1 MLFSDFLY
9 RGAHHFQKQFVN
21 AAGIPVFP
29 EQGVPQPV
37 QALDYEGGFLR
48 RICDKVFLFLHLA
61 CLLCASIIYGGEDSR
76 KCAIFRLGLSHEAL
90 TLLDFFGEIYSSA
103 AKNLDFMRVCESVV
117 MNIGTTSEQSSLC
130 SDSLFKEND
139 PPAPLLLLF
148 RKKSRS
154 HRLTACKRAVF
165 TSIGSLPTFCGC
177 ACWCQS
183 FLSHLFNPSVHKNTR
198 IFSLSKCRYEH
209 PYHRKTALL
218 SHFQAL

>member
-9 RGAHHFQKQFVN
+9 RGAHHFQKQLVN

-76 KCAIFRLGLSHEAL
+76 KCAIFRLGLSHEAP

-117 MNIGTTSEQSSLC
+117 MNIGTTS
-130 SDSLFKEND
+130 
-139 PPAPLLLLF
+139 
-148 RKKSRS
+148 RRTI
-154 HRLTACKRAVF
+154 RVR
-165 TSIGSLPTFCGC
+165 
-177 ACWCQS
+177 
-183 FLSHLFNPSVHKNTR
+183 R
-198 IFSLSKCRYEH
+198 IFLCKKRVYRTGSQRLFAKVTFMLPVH
-209 PYHRKTALL
+209 L
-218 SHFQAL
+218 

>member
-48 RICDKVFLFLHLA
+48 RICDKVFLFFHLA

-76 KCAIFRLGLSHEAL
+76 KCAIFRLGLSHEAP

-117 MNIGTTSEQSSLC
+117 MNIGTNRMRILPKAWHLCTSKGTPINFGVFFGFYCVQI
-130 SDSLFKEND
+130 LF
-139 PPAPLLLLF
+139 
-148 RKKSRS
+148 
-154 HRLTACKRAVF
+154 
-165 TSIGSLPTFCGC
+165 
-177 ACWCQS
+177 
-183 FLSHLFNPSVHKNTR
+183 
-198 IFSLSKCRYEH
+198 
-209 PYHRKTALL
+209 YHV
-218 SHFQAL
+218 

>member
-76 KCAIFRLGLSHEAL
+76 KCAIFRLGLSHEAP

-117 MNIGTTSEQSSLC
+117 MNIGTKLKESEPISNRRWVRILC
-130 SDSLFKEND
+130 LCRTLRPSPQRRL
-139 PPAPLLLLF
+139 PPAAVRAF
-148 RKKSRS
+148 RFRYSVKRRRALKITCGAIIFQPFPFAE
-154 HRLTACKRAVF
+154 HRTRADAH
-165 TSIGSLPTFCGC
+165 GL
-177 ACWCQS
+177 
-183 FLSHLFNPSVHKNTR
+183 
-198 IFSLSKCRYEH
+198 
-209 PYHRKTALL
+209 
-218 SHFQAL
+218 

>member
-76 KCAIFRLGLSHEAL
+76 KCAIFRLGLSHEAP
-90 TLLDFFGEIYSSA
+90 TILDFFGEIYSSA

-117 MNIGTTSEQSSLC
+117 MNIGTTSEQASLAPIF
-130 SDSLFKEND
+130 LFH
-139 PPAPLLLLF
+139 
-148 RKKSRS
+148 KKINR
-154 HRLTACKRAVF
+154 
-165 TSIGSLPTFCGC
+165 PFCG
-177 ACWCQS
+177 
-183 FLSHLFNPSVHKNTR
+183 FLHIKERAAVKYR
-198 IFSLSKCRYEH
+198 IICEQNMIFLLILALSY
-209 PYHRKTALL
+209 
-218 SHFQAL
+218 

>member
-76 KCAIFRLGLSHEAL
+76 KCAIFRLGLSHEAP

-117 MNIGTTSEQSSLC
+117 MNIGT
-130 SDSLFKEND
+130 
-139 PPAPLLLLF
+139 
-148 RKKSRS
+148 
-154 HRLTACKRAVF
+154 
-165 TSIGSLPTFCGC
+165 I
-177 ACWCQS
+177 
-183 FLSHLFNPSVHKNTR
+183 
-198 IFSLSKCRYEH
+198 
-209 PYHRKTALL
+209 
-218 SHFQAL
+218 

>member
-9 RGAHHFQKQFVN
+9 RGAHHFQKQLVN

-76 KCAIFRLGLSHEAL
+76 KCAIFRLGLSHEAP
-90 TLLDFFGEIYSSA
+90 TLLDFFGEIYLSA

-117 MNIGTTSEQSSLC
+117 MNIGTRSVTVVDTISTTVIFYFPPS
-130 SDSLFKEND
+130 KEYLD
-139 PPAPLLLLF
+139 
-148 RKKSRS
+148 
-154 HRLTACKRAVF
+154 
-165 TSIGSLPTFCGC
+165 
-177 ACWCQS
+177 
-183 FLSHLFNPSVHKNTR
+183 HL
-198 IFSLSKCRYEH
+198 ILYE
-209 PYHRKTALL
+209 
-218 SHFQAL
+218 

>member
-76 KCAIFRLGLSHEAL
+76 KCAIFRLGLSHEAP
-90 TLLDFFGEIYSSA
+90 TILDFFGEIYSSA

-117 MNIGTTSEQSSLC
+117 MNIGTKIKAV
-130 SDSLFKEND
+130 DSLESTAFIILSTHFYSFFANQLSGNPLFTILQSHYKRYVMVTASTV
-139 PPAPLLLLF
+139 PA
-148 RKKSRS
+148 S
-154 HRLTACKRAVF
+154 
-165 TSIGSLPTFCGC
+165 G
-177 ACWCQS
+177 
-183 FLSHLFNPSVHKNTR
+183 
-198 IFSLSKCRYEH
+198 
-209 PYHRKTALL
+209 
-218 SHFQAL
+218 

>member
-103 AKNLDFMRVCESVV
+103 AKSLDFMRVCESVV
-117 MNIGTTSEQSSLC
+117 MNIGTRKSTTLWSSTSVLC
-130 SDSLFKEND
+130 FLIFCVII
-139 PPAPLLLLF
+139 
-148 RKKSRS
+148 SRVS
-154 HRLTACKRAVF
+154 GVYSYNILQGWGLWFYPIKRF
-165 TSIGSLPTFCGC
+165 
-177 ACWCQS
+177 
-183 FLSHLFNPSVHKNTR
+183 
-198 IFSLSKCRYEH
+198 
-209 PYHRKTALL
+209 
-218 SHFQAL
+218 

>member
-76 KCAIFRLGLSHEAL
+76 KCAIFRLGLSHEAP

-117 MNIGTTSEQSSLC
+117 MNIGTKTSNRMIARFFLYLLAFS
-130 SDSLFKEND
+130 
-139 PPAPLLLLF
+139 PLLQSNH
-148 RKKSRS
+148 RSTGYVKSFEYC
-154 HRLTACKRAVF
+154 LIIQF
-165 TSIGSLPTFCGC
+165 GS
-177 ACWCQS
+177 
-183 FLSHLFNPSVHKNTR
+183 
-198 IFSLSKCRYEH
+198 
-209 PYHRKTALL
+209 
-218 SHFQAL
+218 

>member
-76 KCAIFRLGLSHEAL
+76 KCAIFRLGLSHEAP

-117 MNIGTTSEQSSLC
+117 MNIGTTSEQSKLC
-130 SDSLFKEND
+130 SVFLCIKNIR
-139 PPAPLLLLF
+139 L
-148 RKKSRS
+148 
-154 HRLTACKRAVF
+154 LTADVFIPFRERLYFIRCNIAVRNGN
-165 TSIGSLPTFCGC
+165 II
-177 ACWCQS
+177 
-183 FLSHLFNPSVHKNTR
+183 FL
-198 IFSLSKCRYEH
+198 
-209 PYHRKTALL
+209 
-218 SHFQAL
+218 

>member
-9 RGAHHFQKQFVN
+9 RGAHHFQKQLVN

-76 KCAIFRLGLSHEAL
+76 KCAIFRLGLSHEAP
-90 TLLDFFGEIYSSA
+90 TLLDFFGEIYLSA

-117 MNIGTTSEQSSLC
+117 MNIGTKQRSIILTRSKPVFVKIGFG
-130 SDSLFKEND
+130 LF
-139 PPAPLLLLF
+139 F
-148 RKKSRS
+148 
-154 HRLTACKRAVF
+154 
-165 TSIGSLPTFCGC
+165 I
-177 ACWCQS
+177 
-183 FLSHLFNPSVHKNTR
+183 
-198 IFSLSKCRYEH
+198 SK
-209 PYHRKTALL
+209 TL
-218 SHFQAL
+218 

>member
-9 RGAHHFQKQFVN
+9 RGAHYFQKQLVN
-21 AAGIPVFP
+21 AAGIPFFP

-76 KCAIFRLGLSHEAL
+76 KCAIFRLGLSHEAP

-117 MNIGTTSEQSSLC
+117 MNIGTSVKPLILNRRFYFFIYTVFWLPNPIITLEIVKGLWA
-130 SDSLFKEND
+130 FK
-139 PPAPLLLLF
+139 
-148 RKKSRS
+148 
-154 HRLTACKRAVF
+154 RLT
-165 TSIGSLPTFCGC
+165 I
-177 ACWCQS
+177 
-183 FLSHLFNPSVHKNTR
+183 FNNHVTIDMWTWGGTHHKKQ
-198 IFSLSKCRYEH
+198 I
-209 PYHRKTALL
+209 P
-218 SHFQAL
+218 

>member
-76 KCAIFRLGLSHEAL
+76 KCAIFRLGLSHEAP

-117 MNIGTTSEQSSLC
+117 MNIGTISVTVVDTISTTVI
-130 SDSLFKEND
+130 FYF
-139 PPAPLLLLF
+139 LLF
-148 RKKSRS
+148 CRR
-154 HRLTACKRAVF
+154 
-165 TSIGSLPTFCGC
+165 
-177 ACWCQS
+177 
-183 FLSHLFNPSVHKNTR
+183 FLSENGG
-198 IFSLSKCRYEH
+198 FSEYFCS
-209 PYHRKTALL
+209 
-218 SHFQAL
+218 

>member
-61 CLLCASIIYGGEDSR
+61 CLLCASIIYGGKDSR
-76 KCAIFRLGLSHEAL
+76 KCAIFRLALSHEAP

-103 AKNLDFMRVCESVV
+103 AKSLDFMRVCESVV
-117 MNIGTTSEQSSLC
+117 MNIGTITGLQ
-130 SDSLFKEND
+130 
-139 PPAPLLLLF
+139 
-148 RKKSRS
+148 
-154 HRLTACKRAVF
+154 KRY
-165 TSIGSLPTFCGC
+165 S
-177 ACWCQS
+177 
-183 FLSHLFNPSVHKNTR
+183 
-198 IFSLSKCRYEH
+198 
-209 PYHRKTALL
+209 HRKTLIL
-218 SHFQAL
+218 SGLFLFLWEKF

>member
-9 RGAHHFQKQFVN
+9 RGAHHFQKQLVN

-76 KCAIFRLGLSHEAL
+76 KCAIFRLGLSHEAP
-90 TLLDFFGEIYSSA
+90 TLLDFFGEIYLSA

-117 MNIGTTSEQSSLC
+117 MNIGTIKETSFVYQ
-130 SDSLFKEND
+130 DKRGFF
-139 PPAPLLLLF
+139 LLSGQNAG
-148 RKKSRS
+148 RIIE
-154 HRLTACKRAVF
+154 KRALER
-165 TSIGSLPTFCGC
+165 SIGCSKARFF
-177 ACWCQS
+177 A
-183 FLSHLFNPSVHKNTR
+183 
-198 IFSLSKCRYEH
+198 FSSRNS
-209 PYHRKTALL
+209 PKTPVYT
-218 SHFQAL
+218 

>member
-48 RICDKVFLFLHLA
+48 RICDKIFLLLHLA

-76 KCAIFRLGLSHEAL
+76 KCAIFRLGLSHEAP

-117 MNIGTTSEQSSLC
+117 MNIGTINRQAFFMLADFTFYH
-130 SDSLFKEND
+130 SLFS
-139 PPAPLLLLF
+139 PTFLPF
-148 RKKSRS
+148 Q
-154 HRLTACKRAVF
+154 
-165 TSIGSLPTFCGC
+165 GSLIIPK
-177 ACWCQS
+177 
-183 FLSHLFNPSVHKNTR
+183 LSVVTAPAGRSPICHLFLYKTSSGFLP
-198 IFSLSKCRYEH
+198 LS
-209 PYHRKTALL
+209 
-218 SHFQAL
+218 

>member
-76 KCAIFRLGLSHEAL
+76 KCAIFRLGLSHEAP

-117 MNIGTTSEQSSLC
+117 MNIGTMSPQASYCLRR
-130 SDSLFKEND
+130 FKLS
-139 PPAPLLLLF
+139 ARHPLRLLF
-148 RKKSRS
+148 RP
-154 HRLTACKRAVF
+154 
-165 TSIGSLPTFCGC
+165 G
-177 ACWCQS
+177 
-183 FLSHLFNPSVHKNTR
+183 
-198 IFSLSKCRYEH
+198 CRYRA
-209 PYHRKTALL
+209 PC
-218 SHFQAL
+218 

>member
-76 KCAIFRLGLSHEAL
+76 KCAIFRLGLSHEAP
-90 TLLDFFGEIYSSA
+90 TILDFFGEIYSSA

-117 MNIGTTSEQSSLC
+117 MNIGTKSVTVVDTISATVIFYFPPSEEWFCEKQG
-130 SDSLFKEND
+130 F
-139 PPAPLLLLF
+139 
-148 RKKSRS
+148 SRI
-154 HRLTACKRAVF
+154 F
-165 TSIGSLPTFCGC
+165 PSIGAMYARICCGHDEKTRDLAKRQSL
-177 ACWCQS
+177 
-183 FLSHLFNPSVHKNTR
+183 
-198 IFSLSKCRYEH
+198 
-209 PYHRKTALL
+209 
-218 SHFQAL
+218 

>member
-76 KCAIFRLGLSHEAL
+76 KCAIFRLGLSHEAP

-117 MNIGTTSEQSSLC
+117 MNIGTSYKPHNNAVCLIFMTYW
-130 SDSLFKEND
+130 
-139 PPAPLLLLF
+139 PLIKPL
-148 RKKSRS
+148 RYIEVKNSK
-154 HRLTACKRAVF
+154 
-165 TSIGSLPTFCGC
+165 I
-177 ACWCQS
+177 
-183 FLSHLFNPSVHKNTR
+183 FLDKVDMV
-198 IFSLSKCRYEH
+198 
-209 PYHRKTALL
+209 
-218 SHFQAL
+218 

>member
-9 RGAHHFQKQFVN
+9 RGAHHFQKQLVN

-76 KCAIFRLGLSHEAL
+76 KCAIFRLGLSHEAP
-90 TLLDFFGEIYSSA
+90 TLLDFFGEIYLSA

-117 MNIGTTSEQSSLC
+117 MNIGTKNRQAAHAACRFYFSANTESAGL
-130 SDSLFKEND
+130 
-139 PPAPLLLLF
+139 AAA
-148 RKKSRS
+148 RSRS
-154 HRLTACKRAVF
+154 
-165 TSIGSLPTFCGC
+165 GSLAASGHTEILYFTFIG
-177 ACWCQS
+177 
-183 FLSHLFNPSVHKNTR
+183 
-198 IFSLSKCRYEH
+198 
-209 PYHRKTALL
+209 
-218 SHFQAL
+218 